1 MKNGLYTLFAALLMA
16 ALLPSAALAQQD
28 TPWTTLE
35 PGSDNIT
42 VEGHI
47 PLGGILNTM
56 DLELEQELSR
66 PYAYVARGTVGP
78 NTERGTDIIDISN
91 PSSPKVLLRWRM

>member
-1 MKNGLYTLFAALLMA
+1 MKRLIPLLTLTLLFAA
-16 ALLPSAALAQQD
+16 SASAQDD

-56 DLELEQELSR
+56 DMEVEQEMSR

-78 NTERGTDIIDISN
+78 NS
-91 PSSPKVLLRWRM
+91 